1 MKRDEIIVKIKE
13 IIGEAI
19 ENGENLQEKED
30 LLESRGLRSIDAIRI
45 MVMVEDAFNIEV
57 EDQDLSIELIRT
69 IDNLTDY
76 IEKKVGM
83 EHV

>member
-19 ENGENLQEKED
+19 DNGQNLQEKED
-30 LLESRGLRSIDAIRI
+30 LIENRGIRSIDAIRI

-69 IDNLTDY
+69 IDTLTDY

-83 EHV
+83 EHA

>member
-19 ENGENLQEKED
+19 ENGQNLQENED
-30 LLESRGLRSIDAIRI
+30 LIESRGLRSIDAIRI

-83 EHV
+83 EHI

>member
-19 ENGENLQEKED
+19 ENGQNLQENED
-30 LLESRGLRSIDAIRI
+30 LIESRGLRSIDAIRI

-57 EDQDLSIELIRT
+57 EDQDLTIELIRT

>member
-19 ENGENLQEKED
+19 ENGQNLQEKED